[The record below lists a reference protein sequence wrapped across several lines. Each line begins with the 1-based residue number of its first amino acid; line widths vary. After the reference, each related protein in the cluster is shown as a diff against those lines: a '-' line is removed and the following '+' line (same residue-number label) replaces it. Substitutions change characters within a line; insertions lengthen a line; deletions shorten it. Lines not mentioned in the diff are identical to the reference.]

1 MKARTCPGYE
11 CAAGA
16 HSQVRHIL
24 IILQI
29 SLRLSASAVRG
40 IQNGHTEPFQM
51 PTGDTLRFDFRVL
64 FTGVGPP
71 ARFTALRHDF
81 RAGLADVRLS
91 AGKKTKFLNRGQEH
105 EWWWK
110 FSLEG
115 SEQKETRSDL
125 FSCTWKMLD
134 VPLNLYHPRCHSA
147 LHTPQPGGVSPELC
161 FVECE
166 PRTCELCVM
175 HREQIAKSLRHNF
188 GLLHRAGKA
197 KCDFSHN

>member
-64 FTGVGPP
+64 FTGVGPL

-91 AGKKTKFLNRGQEH
+91 AGKKT
-105 EWWWK
+105 
-110 FSLEG
+110 
-115 SEQKETRSDL
+115 
-125 FSCTWKMLD
+125 
-134 VPLNLYHPRCHSA
+134 
-147 LHTPQPGGVSPELC
+147 SPELC

-197 KCDFSHN
+197 KCDFSHH

>member
-147 LHTPQPGGVSPELC
+147 LHTPQPGRGGGFLQSYV
-161 FVECE
+161 
-166 PRTCELCVM
+166 
-175 HREQIAKSLRHNF
+175 
-188 GLLHRAGKA
+188 LLNVNQEHVNSVWCIENRLQ
-197 KCDFSHN
+197 NP